1 VDFATLPLPHL
12 IRVRLARAEVQA
24 RICSV
29 PIDKDRGAV
38 EQEAARDFFREV
50 VAILLDVPDDPGYLA
65 DDLRTSL
72 LDQVMQELQVLGITS
87 DVRPALYTV
96 AEELEKSLKT

>member
-1 VDFATLPLPHL
+1 
-12 IRVRLARAEVQA
+12 
-24 RICSV
+24 
-29 PIDKDRGAV
+29 
-38 EQEAARDFFREV
+38 
-50 VAILLDVPDDPGYLA
+50 LLDVPDDPGYLA
-65 DDLRTSL
+65 DDLRTTL